1 MFPEKDVVTA
11 ASSHGICNANPLN
24 SIEEKI
30 ETRSIVTTCFRN
42 GNLAESAEDNDND
55 DLQNEIHVT
64 RRAVMRYPLTG
75 QNIIDNSRSGFEAD
89 LGKSR
94 VYKRTERYES
104 DVSFT
109 TSVARD
115 HAWSVFSGMSLSEI
129 SLISAIALPLHLD
142 EVSNQEWYRLCEI
155 NDTSDQTPSK
165 TEDTV
170 VLYKMVMFGDP
181 YVGKQQMSRQVNIP
195 PDFLADVLM
204 YSPVLAAAL
213 RPYRS
218 SKFWGIM

>member
-1 MFPEKDVVTA
+1 VFPEKDVVTA
-11 ASSHGICNANPLN
+11 ASSHSICNANPLN
-24 SIEEKI
+24 SIEEKL
-30 ETRSIVTTCFRN
+30 ETRSIRTTCFRN

-55 DLQNEIHVT
+55 DLQHEIHLT
-64 RRAVMRYPLTG
+64 RRAVMRYPWIG
-75 QNIIDNSRSGFEAD
+75 QNIIEDSSLSGFEDD

-109 TSVARD
+109 TSVVRD

-142 EVSNQEWYRLCEI
+142 EVSNQEWYMLCEI
-155 NDTSDQTPSK
+155 TDTSEQTLSK

-170 VLYKMVMFGDP
+170 VVYKMVMLGDP
-181 YVGKQQMSRQVNIP
+181 HIEKQQISIQVSIQSNI
-195 PDFLADVLM
+195 
-204 YSPVLAAAL
+204 
-213 RPYRS
+213 
-218 SKFWGIM
+218 